1 VSRYAKATTADLLSL
16 LTWAPR
22 RRTNPFAVMEALG
35 EVLDRRVA
43 PPEVGAAVLAFDA
56 TLAAEAREALDP
68 KRGATARFLQA
79 TVPAD
84 VDGPRVEVAW
94 QGAAHAL
101 ARLVRLTRA
110 PTLRQLEVLRRLA
123 GDEVVLEGAQVAL
136 STAEPADVETNRWFF
151 PVLVLDGR
159 EASVDALMPHL
170 AAASAG
176 GAAAA
181 ALRPLAKLSSASS
194 GVAALLAKLSR

>member
-35 EVLDRRVA
+35 EVLDRRAA

-94 QGAAHAL
+94 QGAAFAL
-101 ARLVRLTRA
+101 TRFVRLTRA
-110 PTLRQLEVLRRLA
+110 PTPRQLAGLRRLA
-123 GDEVVLEGAQVAL
+123 ADEVVLEGAQVAL
-136 STAEPADVETNRWFF
+136 STADPADVETNRWFF
-151 PVLVLDGR
+151 PLLVLDGR
-159 EASVDALMPHL
+159 EASVDALLPHL

-176 GAAAA
+176 GAAAL
-181 ALRPLAKLSSASS
+181 ALKPLAKVGSVSS
-194 GVAALLAKLSR
+194 GVAALLAQLNR

>member
-1 VSRYAKATTADLLSL
+1 MSRYAKATTADLLSL